1 MNIEY
6 LLKLKTDRNL
16 TNEQIAE
23 LSGIPT
29 STLTRILN
37 GRTDNPC
44 FNAVVDIVRALDG
57 SVDTMEHLCREDGEC
72 NGTPQDEIDSR
83 VIDLYR
89 ETIETK
95 DRWIRFLVWVLLA
108 IGLFIIGMVIYDA
121 TQSTEGWIQY

>member
-1 MNIEY
+1 MNVEY
-6 LLKLKTDRNL
+6 LLKLKTDKNL

-57 SVDTMEHLCREDGEC
+57 SVDVMEHLRREDGEDQT
-72 NGTPQDEIDSR
+72 TPQDEIDSR

-95 DRWIRFLVWVLLA
+95 NRWIRFLVWVLLA
-108 IGLFIIGMVIYDA
+108 IGLFILGMVIYDVIH
-121 TQSTEGWIQY
+121 STEGWIQY

>member
-6 LLKLKTDRNL
+6 LLKLKAEKNL

-29 STLTRILN
+29 STLARILN

-57 SVDTMEHLCREDGEC
+57 SVDAMEYLRREEGGDGESADD
-72 NGTPQDEIDSR
+72 TDKRI
-83 VIDLYR
+83 IALYR
-89 ETIETK
+89 ETIRTK
-95 DRWIRFLVWVLLA
+95 NRWIRFLVWVLVG
-108 IGLFIIGMVIYDA
+108 IGVFILVMILYDA
-121 TQSTEGWIQY
+121 THATEGWIRY